1 MRSMIEHPERAE
13 LSCVAHT
20 DAGML
25 AIWDPASFATVV
37 DYDTWEVALLDDK
50 DIIGHVGQGGLVP
63 ICIGADGAWGVT
75 LRVGT
80 GDQRADLTEREK
92 QYLIVSSEPYLFVSA
107 GLVCVSGLEAIT
119 AEPDEA
125 VSRLAMPIGRFRR
138 HDPSDRLGG
147 RTRREERSRRT
158 NRAGARGLR
167 RTAQPRD
174 RRGTTLSNK
183 DRDVRKI
190 SGGRRREAGV
200 TRCEGESG
208 GLIRLRLDAR
218 LAARMWVR
226 VSRWAGVQR
235 STRRVVWDRRGRG

>member
-1 MRSMIEHPERAE
+1 MIEHPERAE

-125 VSRLAMPIGRFRR
+125 VSRLAMPIGRFVAMI
-138 HDPSDRLGG
+138 HLIDWAEEPGAKNDRGEPTARALADFVVLLNHEIDEEPRY
-147 RTRREERSRRT
+147 RTRIETFERS
-158 NRAGARGLR
+158 AAVG
-167 RTAQPRD
+167 
-174 RRGTTLSNK
+174 
-183 DRDVRKI
+183 
-190 SGGRRREAGV
+190 
-200 TRCEGESG
+200 
-208 GLIRLRLDAR
+208 DAR
-218 LAARMWVR
+218 RA
-226 VSRWAGVQR
+226 
-235 STRRVVWDRRGRG
+235 